1 MQSLLIPRKSAL
13 PGNYSAAE
21 KKKKERKKKDKK
33 ERRRK
38 KKKQRG
44 GDEGERV
51 SCTRRINFSWQLN
64 RPVVIRK

>member
-21 KKKKERKKKDKK
+21 KKKGGGGEKKDKK
-33 ERRRK
+33 EREK
-38 KKKQRG
+38 EKEKVKG
-44 GDEGERV
+44 RV